1 MKSESESHS
10 VVSNSLGPHGLYS
23 PWNSLGQ
30 NTEVGS
36 LFLLQEI
43 FPNQGLYPGLSHC
56 RQILYQL
63 NHKGSLRILEWVA
76 YPFSSGSSR
85 PRNWTGV
92 SCIADGFLTNWAIRE
107 AQGIRQ
113 GISVLQTEIKGTR
126 MWPKVY
132 TLTGYYYCFWEFQ
145 SRNEDYN
152 FEQQRLI
159 KTSQFYKGTHFC
171 GKDRQRVDHYVV
183 TPLKAVFMHSAPPA
197 LASPTPYSCDWHSY
211 ILAPG
216 LS

>member
-76 YPFSSGSSR
+76 YPFS
-85 PRNWTGV
+85 GV
-92 SCIADGFLTNWAIRE
+92 SHTIKKWIQRFPELEPIIQSEVSQKEKHQYSILTHIYR
-107 AQGIRQ
+107 I
-113 GISVLQTEIKGTR
+113 
-126 MWPKVY
+126 
-132 TLTGYYYCFWEFQ
+132 
-145 SRNEDYN
+145 
-152 FEQQRLI
+152 
-159 KTSQFYKGTHFC
+159 
-171 GKDRQRVDHYVV
+171 
-183 TPLKAVFMHSAPPA
+183 
-197 LASPTPYSCDWHSY
+197 
-211 ILAPG
+211 
-216 LS
+216 

>member
-1 MKSESESHS
+1 M
-10 VVSNSLGPHGLYS
+10 SNSLGPHGLYS

-30 NTEVGS
+30 NTEVDS
-36 LFLLQEI
+36 LSLLQEI
-43 FPNQGLYPGLSHC
+43 FPNLGLYPGLSHC
-56 RQILYQL
+56 GQILYQL
-63 NHKGSLRILEWVA
+63 NHKESPRILEWVA
-76 YPFSSGSSR
+76 YPFSSGSSQ
-85 PRNWTGV
+85 PKNWTGV
-92 SCIADGFLTNWAIRE
+92 SCIAGRFFTNWAIRE

-126 MWPKVY
+126 MWPKIY
-132 TLTGYYYCFWEFQ
+132 ILTGYCYCFWEFQ

-171 GKDRQRVDHYVV
+171 GKDRQRVDHYLV
-183 TPLKAVFMHSAPPA
+183 TPLKAVFMHSASPA
-197 LASPTPYSCDWHSY
+197 PASPTPYSCNWHSY